1 MYQEQRL
8 EKILELLEERKQ
20 LSAKEMVDYFEVS
33 KILFAETLLSLA
45 NASWFVGPMVD
56 SLPLNKEPG
65 PSYLDRSQKANKGK
79 DCYGSKGPGIDTR

>member
-20 LSAKEMVDYFEVS
+20 LSAKEMVDYFKVS

-45 NASWFVGPMVD
+45 NAS
-56 SLPLNKEPG
+56 
-65 PSYLDRSQKANKGK
+65 
-79 DCYGSKGPGIDTR
+79 

>member
-20 LSAKEMVDYFEVS
+20 LSAKERS
-33 KILFAETLLSLA
+33 QKIVFAETLLSLA

-56 SLPLNKEPG
+56 SSP
-65 PSYLDRSQKANKGK
+65 
-79 DCYGSKGPGIDTR
+79 